1 MQEIVT
7 LVKEK
12 EMVEECK
19 YQLENSIS
27 TITESICHAKSIK
40 KDYLLETLE
49 KRNVSSTPEDKSLL
63 TLITLIELSS
73 IQCSD
78 VTPTVTSIPLQASS
92 TITTN
97 KETAETNIEEDR
109 NLKITVYPEVHDHDV
124 VPTFKKEEEFLKPSS
139 ISLNRNATQVW

>member
-40 KDYLLETLE
+40 KDYLLETLI
-49 KRNVSSTPEDKSLL
+49 KRNVSSTSEDAILL
-63 TLITLIELSS
+63 PLITAIEFSS
-73 IQCSD
+73 VQYIETTSIS
-78 VTPTVTSIPLQASS
+78 TVTRKPDEKEIAEIEDSGSRKSS
-92 TITTN
+92 V
-97 KETAETNIEEDR
+97 EEGKT
-109 NLKITVYPEVHDHDV
+109 LKVQSQQGY
-124 VPTFKKEEEFLKPSS
+124 
-139 ISLNRNATQVW
+139 